1 MRDVCAAYPAM
12 RKDFIEELYVLGTSE
27 SFFDDAASLGVSLS
41 KGYRCSS
48 SVSAAIIRVTQSG
61 GGGEEGGLTRYLLT
75 LVGNR
80 AVKGHGGKGKDA
92 CLMTFL
98 EGMDKTQIPKS

>member
-1 MRDVCAAYPAM
+1 M
-12 RKDFIEELYVLGTSE
+12 RKDFVEELFVLGTSE
-27 SFFDDAASLGVSLS
+27 SFLDDSASLGVSIS

-48 SVSAAIIRVTQSG
+48 SISAAIIRVTQSG
-61 GGGEEGGLTRYLLT
+61 GGGEEGVLTRYLFT

-92 CLMTFL
+92 CLMSLL
-98 EGMDKTQIPKS
+98 EGIDTIQNPKL